1 MIESFKDEKKIWLCV
16 VDIAVVLVKLNAIIA
31 PEELDFRMAVVL
43 LAVGSGYHTC
53 LRVADQELWKRRIQR
68 NKIRN
73 HLTDE

>member
-1 MIESFKDEKKIWLCV
+1 
-16 VDIAVVLVKLNAIIA
+16 
-31 PEELDFRMAVVL
+31 MAVCCRYCGGSGKVECHYC
-43 LAVGSGYHTC
+43 AGGIGFSDGCCPACSGSGYHTC